1 MTGFKTLQPVALAAA
16 MLMTGLTAAG
26 CGLVIAHEEARDQ
39 WTREYPLTADGTFEL
54 KSTNGRVRIEAAET
68 EMVHVT
74 AERIVKASTKDAAER
89 ELSEFQIHETISADR
104 VALDSSYRGLNI
116 GLSREV
122 NYVVRLPRS
131 ASVRIDNT
139 NGRIEVRGVGGELR
153 IASTNG
159 VIQATDLGNGATVE
173 TTNGAVSLAFATL
186 GAQGVQCETTNGAIT
201 VELPAD
207 ANADVRARVMNGSIS
222 ATDFGERL
230 SVTEDSRRRLDAR
243 LGEGGTA
250 IRLDTTNGAIR
261 VRGR

>member
-1 MTGFKTLQPVALAAA
+1 VLLAAA
-16 MLMTGLTAAG
+16 VLVAGLAGSG

-39 WTREYPLTADGTFEL
+39 WTREYPLAAGGAFEL
-54 KSTNGRVRIEAAET
+54 RSTNGHVRVEAAET
-68 EMVHVT
+68 ETVHVT
-74 AERIVKASTKDAAER
+74 AERIVKASTKEAAER
-89 ELSEFQIHETISADR
+89 ELADFQIRETISADR
-104 VALDSSYRGLNI
+104 VALDSSHRGLNI

-139 NGRIEVRGVGGELR
+139 NGRIEVRGIGGELR

-159 VIQATDLGNGATVE
+159 MIQATDLGNGATVE
-173 TTNGAVSLAFATL
+173 TTNGAISLAFAAL

-201 VELPAD
+201 VELPPDAD
-207 ANADVRARVMNGSIS
+207 ADLRARVTNGSIS
-222 ATDFGERL
+222 ASDFGERL

-243 LGEGGTA
+243 LGQGGTA